1 MTSSESIIE
10 ARLVQPPPL
19 GILKRAQNSRIAI
32 LAVLFLM
39 TGFLGIPLLW
49 LNPNFSRL
57 ERWIWAIV
65 VTVYTFVL
73 IAITCGVV
81 YWSLNSIRSNL

>member
-1 MTSSESIIE
+1 MTSSETIVE
-10 ARLVQPPPL
+10 ARLVQTPPP

-49 LNPNFSRL
+49 MNPNFSRM
-57 ERWIWAIV
+57 ERWTWAIV
-65 VTVYTFVL
+65 VTIYTCIL
-73 IAITCGVV
+73 IALTCGVI